1 MSGLLTAEQR
11 RQLDRLL
18 AERMPER
25 QVPTIPRWEGDRSA
39 MPLSYA
45 QQRIWFFSQLD
56 PTSPLYNVVGTVRLT
71 GPLDLSAVQAA
82 LDEIVRRHEVLRT
95 NYLLSGGQP
104 VQVVRAAEPAPIT
117 VVDLSEV
124 HPADRDAEIAE
135 RCRREASRPFD
146 LANDLMVRP
155 VFLQLGPQDHL
166 LLVSQHHIAADG
178 WSLGVLMTE
187 FTELYRAFRDG
198 EPSPLAEPALQ
209 YGDFAQW
216 QRESLRTRLDSQLS
230 YWTGNLAGARPLD
243 LPGDRVPPET
253 LGWAGQSV
261 RFSYDAEFVASLHRL
276 AAEATPSTR
285 QQTDGRSRR
294 DPGARATLFMVLTA
308 AFAVVASRWSGQS
321 DFVVGT
327 PIANRNEPA
336 IEPMLGCF
344 VNTLPLR
351 LAPNQAAGFGE
362 LLAAVRTTCLNGYAN
377 QDVPFERIVEA
388 VSPERDA
395 RSRTPLVRQ
404 MIGLHNTAQRE
415 LALPGVRAEL
425 GVVNTGLARFD
436 LEWEFTPRPDGGL
449 GGELRFTTDLF
460 SAELAGRI
468 VEAMRAVLTAAV
480 AAPDEPIGRYQL
492 TTPAERLRVTEGFLS
507 PEPPTEPDPVE
518 QCRQIAAEDP
528 TLAGLLADEQRLRR
542 ASSAFIRWTAALGP
556 ASAED
561 VLVCSRPDSAAD
573 ATALGWL
580 LRALAAGATVVERPP
595 SATGRQLLEL
605 VAGTGVTGCLLG
617 SGLLDELLRDPELL
631 GRLAEGPLRQLICP
645 DTGLSD
651 RLAQRLGQALPEVRI
666 HAVYLRPDADGPL
679 TACQPATVPDR
690 RPVLLGRPLPGV
702 RLRLLDGC
710 GQLVPVGVPG
720 ELSIDA
726 ASGTGDLARWLPDG
740 NLEHLGPV
748 ADAGRRRETVRRA
761 LLGVPVVGQAAV
773 RSRADGSMAGYV
785 SLVEPDGGLAASRRD
800 FLTGY
805 ASRAADRDPA
815 AHLTGWNSPF
825 TGDYVPA
832 EQMRE
837 WLNGT
842 VTRIRQQQPEHVL
855 QIGCTSVAL
864 PSALA
869 PHCASYRVV
878 DPSIRQLEQLR
889 REHPDIQLLEHP
901 ADDLAGLP
909 AVAGFPVD
917 TVLIGISQFFPDARY
932 LRAVLSD
939 AVGLV
944 GPGGRVLLLD
954 VRNLTLLAEQH
965 AVGLLRSLP
974 DDAPVTE
981 LLRLAD
987 GLAEQDELLAVDPDQ
1002 LVAFAR
1008 GLPGAGSVAVLP
1020 KLTQHANEVTRFRYD
1035 LLIQLG
1041 SADGQAD
1048 CAPSA
1053 EAGLPA
1059 PVVLAAAR
1067 SCSTV
1072 GELRAAVESGAA
1084 PAAELA
1090 NPFAGALTNSPAAAR
1105 LARTTAPRIQ
1115 RQLRDRLPG
1124 SLLPGSI
1131 TAVRHW
1137 PLTAAGAVDPDRLP
1151 EPLQSAELTARPI
1164 PARTDTERTVA
1175 EIWQSVLEV
1184 TEIGVNQDF
1193 FALGGHSLLG
1203 TQVIDAIQTRF
1214 DVELPLA
1221 RLFESSTIAAV
1232 ADFIDEQQRSPE
1244 RTAPIRRID
1253 RSAFRRP
1260 AGNRGSDG

>member
-1 MSGLLTAEQR
+1 MSGLLTVEQR

-18 AERMPER
+18 AERMPDR
-25 QVPTIPRWEGDRSA
+25 QVPVIPRWDGDRTA

-104 VQVVRAAEPAPIT
+104 VQVVRPAEPAPIT
-117 VVDLSEV
+117 VVDLSGI

-146 LANDLMVRP
+146 LAQDLMLRP
-155 VFLQLGPQDHL
+155 VFLRLAPDAHL

-187 FTELYRAFRDG
+187 FAELYRAFGAG

-230 YWTGNLAGARPLD
+230 YWTENLAGARPLD
-243 LPGDRVPPET
+243 LPGDRVPPDT

-261 RFSYDAEFVASLHRL
+261 RFSYDAEFVAGLHRL
-276 AAEATPSTR
+276 AE
-285 QQTDGRSRR
+285 
-294 DPGARATLFMVLTA
+294 PGRATLFMVLTA
-308 AFAVVASRWSGQS
+308 AFAVVAARWSGQP

-449 GGELRFTTDLF
+449 GGELRYTTDLF

-468 VEAMRAVLTAAV
+468 VEAMRAVLTAAI
-480 AAPDEPIGRYQL
+480 AAPDEPIAHYQL

-507 PEPPTEPDPVE
+507 PESPADPDPVE
-518 QCRQIAAEDP
+518 LCRQVAAEQP
-528 TLAGLLADEQRLRR
+528 RLAGLLACEQPLRR
-542 ASSAFIRWTAALGP
+542 AGRAFARWTAALGP
-556 ASAED
+556 ASAGE
-561 VLVCSRPDSAAD
+561 VLLCSWPDHPDEVDPDESA
-573 ATALGWL
+573 ALGWL
-580 LRALAAGATVVERPP
+580 LRGLAAGASVVRRPP
-595 SATGRQLLEL
+595 SATGRQVLEL
-605 VAGTGVTGCLLG
+605 VAKAGVTGCLLG

-631 GRLAEGPLRQLICP
+631 GQLAGGPLRQLVCS
-645 DTGLSD
+645 DTALSD
-651 RLAQRLGQALPEVRI
+651 RLVQRLGQALPGVRL
-666 HAVYLRPDADGPL
+666 HAVYLPPGADGPL
-679 TACQPATVPDR
+679 IACQPATVPDR

-720 ELSIDA
+720 ELSIDGA
-726 ASGTGDLARWLPDG
+726 TGTGDLARWLPDG
-740 NLEHLGPV
+740 NLEYLGPV
-748 ADAGRRRETVRRA
+748 DAAGRRQETVRRA
-761 LLGVPVVGQAAV
+761 LRSVPVVGQAAV
-773 RSRADGSMAGYV
+773 RIRPDGNLAGYV

-805 ASRAADRDPA
+805 ASRATDRDPA

-832 EQMRE
+832 EQMRD
-837 WLNGT
+837 WLDGT
-842 VTRIRQQQPEHVL
+842 VTRLRQQQPEHVL
-855 QIGCTSVAL
+855 QIGCNTVAL

-869 PHCASYRVV
+869 PHCTSYRVV

-889 REHPDIQLLEHP
+889 REHPDIQLIEHP
-901 ADDLAGLP
+901 ADELAGLP
-909 AVAGFPVD
+909 ALADSPAPD

-932 LRAVLSD
+932 LRAVLAD
-939 AVGLV
+939 AVRLAS
-944 GPGGRVLLLD
+944 PGGRVLLLD
-954 VRNLTLLAEQH
+954 VRNLALLAEQH

-987 GLAEQDELLAVDPDQ
+987 GLAEQDELLAVDPDR
-1002 LVAFAR
+1002 LGAFAR
-1008 GLPGAGSVAVLP
+1008 GLPGVGSVAVLP
-1020 KLTQHANEVTRFRYD
+1020 KLTEHANEVTRFRYD
-1035 LLIQLG
+1035 VLVQLKP
-1041 SADGQAD
+1041 AAIQAD
-1048 CAPSA
+1048 SVTRQGDSVAGQGDSA
-1053 EAGLPA
+1053 AGLPV
-1059 PVVLAAAR
+1059 PVVLAAAQTQ
-1067 SCSTV
+1067 STV
-1072 GELRAAVESGAA
+1072 GELRAAIESGAG
-1084 PAAELA
+1084 AAEVP
-1090 NPFAGALTNSPAAAR
+1090 NPFAGSLTNSPAAAR

-1137 PLTAAGAVDPDRLP
+1137 PLTASGTVDLARLP

-1164 PARTDTERTVA
+1164 PPRTDTERTVA

-1184 TEIGVNQDF
+1184 TDIGVNQDF

-1253 RSAFRRP
+1253 RSAFRRS
-1260 AGNRGSDG
+1260 AGNRSGNG